1 MKKDKARYM
10 IVYGLYPVRS
20 KITKKKKIII
30 TASPWFSVS
39 FNESLNHH
47 QQNCQ
52 IDVNIRCWDGEKNV
66 AQSVYYNLR
75 FLQRPN
81 VVNLKEEIMIAIK
94 DLPMGKFLHLGMDGP
109 STNWNVLDLINHH
122 QVANEFQETLNI
134 GSCLLH
140 ILHSAFQTG
149 MSKPGWDIGK
159 ILKVLYKIFDAS
171 STCRDVYLCE
181 GTFKV

>member
-1 MKKDKARYM
+1 M
-10 IVYGLYPVRS
+10 
-20 KITKKKKIII
+20 
-30 TASPWFSVS
+30 
-39 FNESLNHH
+39 N
-47 QQNCQ
+47 
-52 IDVNIRCWDGEKNV
+52 
-66 AQSVYYNLR
+66 
-75 FLQRPN
+75 
-81 VVNLKEEIMIAIK
+81 AIK
-94 DLPMGKFLHLGMDGP
+94 DLPMGKFLHLGMDGS

-159 ILKVLYKIFDAS
+159 ILKVLYKIFDAF

-181 GTFKV
+181 GTSKV